1 MGGAGSIKSSLNM
14 SRIAMRDRRSI
25 ERTKI
30 AKGALLFFRGQV
42 GVRSC
47 GVLDITNIGACVR
60 TQDLV
65 ALPVNFELSFDNFH
79 TIRQCRL
86 IWRDGDFVGV
96 AFEN

>member
-1 MGGAGSIKSSLNM
+1 MN
-14 SRIAMRDRRSI
+14 DRRSV
-25 ERTKI
+25 ERDRVY
-30 AKGALLFFRGQV
+30 KGALLLFCGQI

-47 GVLDITNIGACVR
+47 GVVDVTDVGACLR

-65 ALPVNFELSFDNFH
+65 VMPISFELSFDNFL

-86 IWRDGDFVGV
+86 IWREGDFIGV